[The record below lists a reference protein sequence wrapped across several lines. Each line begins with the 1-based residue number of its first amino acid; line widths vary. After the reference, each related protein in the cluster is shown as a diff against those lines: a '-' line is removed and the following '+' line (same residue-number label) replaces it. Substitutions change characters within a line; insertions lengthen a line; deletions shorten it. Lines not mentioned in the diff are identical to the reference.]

1 MAGEEKRLLPRFSL
15 EIPVVLR
22 LSDSETNIHTKS
34 SNVSAGGIFFYV
46 NYGLAASQ
54 ELELTMT
61 LPKELTR
68 TFDVQVC
75 CKATVVRTEQD
86 PITGRVGIAA
96 AIHSYDFLAEPSSN
110 PYCGTA

>member
-22 LSDSETNIHTKS
+22 LSDSQANIHTKS

-46 NYGLAASQ
+46 SHGLDSTQ

-75 CKATVVRTEQD
+75 CKATVVRMEQD
-86 PITGRVGIAA
+86 ASSGRVGIAA
-96 AIHSYDFLAEPSSN
+96 AIHSYDFLAEPSSFAQ
-110 PYCGTA
+110 TADA